1 MLHGSGNLSSMT
13 TTDCLRH
20 SSGKPMTFFS
30 LEAGR
35 HTQLIR
41 LITCQSRIYFSLPA
55 SGHPFSSFFAKLF
68 HFWSLINHFFGNDP
82 CLLVL
87 LYGHMTSH
95 VTMTN

>member
-35 HTQLIR
+35 HTSPVKEGYSADSVNHMSEQDLFF
-41 LITCQSRIYFSLPA
+41 ITSFGS
-55 SGHPFSSFFAKLF
+55 PFFFFL
-68 HFWSLINHFFGNDP
+68 
-82 CLLVL
+82 C
-87 LYGHMTSH
+87 
-95 VTMTN
+95 